1 MPEFSICKKISTSYL
16 YALFGLAAILS
27 MGCTQTQNTINTNT
41 SDVYV
46 SESHNIFNIKEI
58 ENEMLIINETEQTS
72 QELLETALEFARGGS
87 TNQSKS
93 LLAQVNSAELND
105 VAFINYS
112 LLRSKISSSSNELT
126 LALIELESERIQ
138 SLEKK
143 LNEEALNDIFKER
156 SLILMTLGRFEESIQ
171 NDNKLIDLVKSEK
184 VKSELREKL
193 LVKIVSQP
201 YMRIE
206 QCIRNSNPI
215 IGGWCRLGI
224 EFRNKQ
230 LTSDNP
236 ESIFLNWASQN
247 PTHPASEF
255 QPLSISHEKK
265 TLANNGHIALL
276 LPFNA
281 EYETASKIFMDG
293 FLDGFYKS
301 LNLDKDHHRKIK
313 IFDSS
318 EKGIISAYEEA
329 LDFDAQLIVGG
340 LRQSEAE
347 ILSAL
352 KMYEVPTIIINDPE
366 KTISENVRNLIFF
379 SNSQEDEIHH
389 IIEKVWQDGKRSIV
403 IIAPNQSWGLKSSD
417 IFESTWIQKGG
428 EILDK
433 VIFDQDVRDF
443 TVLLKQPLHIDLSE
457 KRGLFMRRFVNSQLE
472 VSSRRRD
479 DIDAFILFAYPDKAR
494 QIKPALNY
502 LFASNVP
509 VYSSSRIYSGS
520 KKYDLNKDLD
530 DIQFTGMPWTSDGS
544 LRENIEIDA
553 SLHPEY
559 IQLYSRGFDSFS
571 ISQKFLNPN
580 AQTKLPVFSATGLLE
595 IHGNLIKKIP
605 RWYQFRNGINID
617 LQFNPQN

>member
-1 MPEFSICKKISTSYL
+1 
-16 YALFGLAAILS
+16 

-46 SESHNIFNIKEI
+46 SESQIEFNIKEI
-58 ENEMLIINETEQTS
+58 ENDMLIVNEVEQTS

-87 TNQSKS
+87 TNQSKN
-93 LLAQVNSAELND
+93 LLAQVNSTELND

-112 LLRSKISSSSNELT
+112 LLRSKISSSSNELK

-138 SLEKK
+138 SLEQK

-156 SLILMTLGRFEESIQ
+156 SVILMTLGRFEDSIQ
-171 NDNKLIDLVKSEK
+171 NDNKLIDLVTSEK
-184 VKSELREKL
+184 LKSELSEKL

-201 YMRIE
+201 YIRIE
-206 QCIRNSNPI
+206 QCIRNLNPI
-215 IGGWCRLGI
+215 IEGWCRLGI

-230 LTSDNP
+230 LTSENP

-247 PTHPASEF
+247 PTHPASAF
-255 QPLSISHEKK
+255 QPLSVSHEKS
-265 TLANNGHIALL
+265 TRANNGHIALL
-276 LPFNA
+276 LPFDE

-293 FLDGFYKS
+293 FLDGFFKS

-313 IFDSS
+313 IFNSS
-318 EKGIISAYEEA
+318 EKGIISAYKEA

-352 KMYEVPTIIINDPE
+352 KMHEVPTMIINDPD
-366 KTISENVRNLIFF
+366 KKNSENVRNLIFF
-379 SNSQEDEIHH
+379 SNSQENEIHH
-389 IIEKVWQDGKRSIV
+389 IIEKVWQDGQRSIV

-417 IFESTWIQKGG
+417 IFEATWIQKGG

-443 TVLLKQPLHIDLSE
+443 TDLLKRPLHIDLSE

-479 DIDAFILFAYPDKAR
+479 DIDAVILFAYPDKAR

-502 LFASNVP
+502 LFASDVP
-509 VYSSSRIYSGS
+509 VYSSSRIYNGS
-520 KKYDLNKDLD
+520 RKYDLNKDLD
-530 DIQFTGMPWTSDGS
+530 DIQFTGMPWTSEGS
-544 LRENIEIDA
+544 LRDSIEVDL

-559 IQLYSRGFDSFS
+559 IQLYARGFDSFS
-571 ISQKFLNPN
+571 ISHKFLSPSK
-580 AQTKLPVFSATGLLE
+580 QTKLPVFSATGLLE
-595 IHGNLIKKIP
+595 IHDNVIKKVP
-605 RWYQFRNGINID
+605 RWYQFRNGINVD

>member
-1 MPEFSICKKISTSYL
+1 MYT
-16 YALFGLAAILS
+16 LFGLAAILS

-58 ENEMLIINETEQTS
+58 ENEMLIINEAEQTS

-87 TNQSKS
+87 INQSKS

-156 SLILMTLGRFEESIQ
+156 SVILMTLGRFEESIQ
-171 NDNKLIDLVKSEK
+171 NDNKLIDLVRSEK
-184 VKSELREKL
+184 LKSELREKL

-201 YMRIE
+201 YIRIE

-255 QPLSISHEKK
+255 QPLSIRHEKK
-265 TLANNGHIALL
+265 TLANNRHIALL
-276 LPFNA
+276 LPFNE

-329 LDFDAQLIVGG
+329 LDFDARLIVGG

-352 KMYEVPTIIINDPE
+352 KMYEVPTIIINNPE

-443 TVLLKQPLHIDLSE
+443 TALLKQPLHIDLSE

-520 KKYDLNKDLD
+520 KQYDLNKDLD

-617 LQFNPQN
+617 LQFNPRN